1 MDLARIFGV
10 PAALLVI
17 AVIANRLSRWT
28 RVPDIIVLL
37 LIGVGLGPILHW
49 VDPANFSAG
58 IRILGMLALVLI
70 LFEGGLE
77 LRLKETIRYSPGGI
91 LLALVSYGL
100 TVGLIACV
108 ARALLNMTWMDC
120 ALLGAVLGSTS
131 ASVVL
136 PAIQQIVAPQAIK
149 ITLTLEASL
158 GEIIAVLTVGT
169 LIGLDGSQP
178 IFQGLI
184 TGFGHHVLIDVVLGV
199 AAGVAWSRVWPQFAS
214 QQFSNALNLGM
225 VLGVFAVG
233 RYAGGSGLLAE
244 LVFGLTLANMPRTPH
259 MMRQGARMMAF
270 HSELIFLV
278 RSFFFVL
285 LGIMAQFVSK
295 AYVVPILAIL
305 AALVLARWLAVRA
318 TRWSIRDVLPIQ
330 TELLFLLMPRG
341 LITAVLALQVLAA
354 RGQAFYF
361 LPAMAFTVVLFTNI
375 FVVVAAVTARKSA
388 AAAVLS
394 GSVASAASSALSTA
408 PETLS

>member
-1 MDLARIFGV
+1 MDMARAFGL

-37 LIGVGLGPILHW
+37 LIGVGLGPVLHW
-49 VDPANFSAG
+49 VDPKNFSDV
-58 IRILGMLALVLI
+58 IRFLGMLALVLI

-77 LRLKETIRYSPGGI
+77 LRLKETIRYSPGGT
-91 LLALVSYGL
+91 LLAFVGYGF

-108 ARALLNMTWMDC
+108 ARVLLHMSWMDSS
-120 ALLGAVLGSTS
+120 LLGAVLGSTS
-131 ASVVL
+131 AAVVL
-136 PAIQQIVAPQAIK
+136 PAIQQIVAPEAIK
-149 ITLTLEASL
+149 VTLTLEASL

-184 TGFGHHVLIDVVLGV
+184 TGFGHHILVDVVLGI
-199 AAGVAWSRVWPQFAS
+199 AAGVAWSRVWPQFAN

-225 VLGVFAVG
+225 VLGVFALG

-259 MMRQGARMMAF
+259 TTRQGARMMAF
-270 HSELIFLV
+270 HSELTFLV

-285 LGIMAQFVSK
+285 LGIMAQFVSR
-295 AYVVPILAIL
+295 AYVIPILGIL
-305 AALVLARWLAVRA
+305 VALVLARYVAVRA
-318 TRWSIRDVLPIQ
+318 TRWSIRDVKPAD
-330 TELLFLLMPRG
+330 TELLFLMMPRG
-341 LITAVLALQVLAA
+341 LITAVLALQVLAD
-354 RGQAFYF
+354 RGQVFFF
-361 LPAMAFTVVLFTNI
+361 LPAMAFTVVLFTNL
-375 FVVVAAVTARKSA
+375 FVIVAAVTAKQASGHDA
-388 AAAVLS
+388 TLESVAAV
-394 GSVASAASSALSTA
+394 SSQPTA
-408 PETLS
+408 VTETPT

>member
-1 MDLARIFGV
+1 MDLARIFGL

-49 VDPANFSAG
+49 VDASNFSVA
-58 IRILGMLALVLI
+58 IRILGMLALILI

-91 LLALVSYGL
+91 LLAMVSYGL
-100 TVGLIACV
+100 TVGLITFV
-108 ARALLNMTWMDC
+108 ARALLHMNWMDS

-131 ASVVL
+131 AAVVL
-136 PAIQQIVAPQAIK
+136 PAIQQVDAPEAIK

-270 HSELIFLV
+270 HSELTFLV

-318 TRWSIRDVLPIQ
+318 TRWSIRDVLPTQ

-361 LPAMAFTVVLFTNI
+361 LPAMACTVVLFTNI

>member
-1 MDLARIFGV
+1 MEMYRIFGL
-10 PAALLVI
+10 PAALLVV

-37 LIGVGLGPILHW
+37 LIGVGLGPGLHW
-49 VDPANFSAG
+49 VDPKNFSDV
-58 IRILGMLALVLI
+58 IRILGMLALILI

-91 LLALVSYGL
+91 LLAFVGYGF

-108 ARALLNMTWMDC
+108 ARVLLHMSWMD
-120 ALLGAVLGSTS
+120 ASLLGAVLGSTS
-131 ASVVL
+131 AAVVL
-136 PAIQQIVAPQAIK
+136 PAIQQIVAPEAIK
-149 ITLTLEASL
+149 VTLTLEASL

-178 IFQGLI
+178 IVEGLI
-184 TGFGHHVLIDVVLGV
+184 TGFGHHILVDVVLGV

-233 RYAGGSGLLAE
+233 RFAGGSGLLAE

-259 MMRQGARMMAF
+259 TARQGARMMAF
-270 HSELIFLV
+270 HSELTFLV

-285 LGIMAQFVSK
+285 LGIMAQFVSR

-305 AALVLARWLAVRA
+305 VALVLARYVAVRA
-318 TRWSIRDVLPIQ
+318 TRWSIRDLQPAN
-330 TELLFLLMPRG
+330 TELLFLMMPRG

-354 RGQAFYF
+354 RGQVFYF

-375 FVVVAAVTARKSA
+375 FVVVAAVMAKKAWADASTSA
-388 AAAVLS
+388 TIAPVIS
-394 GSVASAASSALSTA
+394 GTSVE
-408 PETLS
+408 PETPA